1 MTPIN
6 AFRFRAEREMYE
18 VLLPA
23 IPSIFGTVAGE
34 RMTVLREPA
43 IGQVIPDLLI
53 GIWTGDLP
61 YKRDVTNVARHILA
75 ELQRTAGTFNKLSNL
90 EERLLIGPEDSAYG
104 IKQLRRMGA
113 VIVEESGEIR
123 LTPSFVDST
132 VKLIAVELKLERWK
146 DALQQA
152 ERYLDFADE
161 AYVLLDCSRVV
172 LTPEIS
178 NAFSVTPVGLMVER
192 RCRLEVAIP
201 ALTASAESSADRVLA
216 LQKLAAAPFCVA

>member
-178 NAFSVTPVGLMVER
+178 NASRG
-192 RCRLEVAIP
+192 
-201 ALTASAESSADRVLA
+201 
-216 LQKLAAAPFCVA
+216 Q